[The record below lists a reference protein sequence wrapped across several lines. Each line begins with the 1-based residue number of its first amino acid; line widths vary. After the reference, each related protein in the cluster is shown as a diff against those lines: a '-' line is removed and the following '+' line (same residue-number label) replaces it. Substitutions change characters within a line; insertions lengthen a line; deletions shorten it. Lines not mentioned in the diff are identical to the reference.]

1 MPASRGRLRA
11 MTIAT
16 LRDRLVAADPGFVRM
31 YIGLRATATVGTALG
46 ILLLGRYYLHYSL
59 RVALVGAAIGI
70 MWTLMVND
78 ERPRDQRITTLALW
92 FPAASS
98 IAIATL
104 TVSSHVLSDALFVV
118 TLFLSQYVRRYGPRM
133 TAMGGIAVLSFFF
146 ALFLQATLGDLP
158 YLLLA
163 LAVTA
168 LCTYVYRFYIFRD
181 NPALALH
188 NALAAFRAR
197 QGLIAEA
204 IAQAA
209 QRGRIAAKDRRAL
222 QHHML
227 RLNETALM
235 IDDLLI
241 DSDDRASVLEAE
253 LATGELVERAM
264 QGRLHAPIELQTPQ
278 VHGPIRQSVTW
289 SPRGPFRTGTNVDTG
304 RIRAT
309 TRQAIQI
316 TVAGALSIVIG
327 ELLSPQRWYW
337 AVLAAFLVFIGTS
350 SAYETMSRAW
360 SRLVGTALGVF
371 AGMGVGFLVNGHDT
385 LAFCLLLVC
394 LFGAVYTFRLS
405 PGIMM
410 FFITVALAMLY
421 VLLGFF
427 TEQVLMLRLVE
438 VAVGVTLGALAALF
452 ILPIRSSRVLLNVTV
467 EALQRLDDLVETAV
481 ERLSGNAG
489 ADPLAAARKYDETLQ
504 SLRTQVEPLIIGP
517 RFAFN
522 SVLRLRLTL
531 MAACGYYGRALASLS
546 YEAPQDCPIDALRK
560 ERDSIAEDIRYIIA
574 LRENGARDAL
584 LLPHHEFEPS
594 EDGHALNYLE
604 RIERTLHGLERSFSM
619 PW

>member
-1 MPASRGRLRA
+1 
-11 MTIAT
+11 MTIET
-16 LRDRLVAADPGFVRM
+16 LRDRFVAADPGFVRL

-46 ILLLGRYYLHYSL
+46 ILLLGRLFLHYSL

-70 MWTLMVND
+70 MWTVMVND

-104 TVSSHVLSDALFVV
+104 TAPNRVLSDALFVV

-133 TAMGGIAVLSFFF
+133 TAMGGIAVLAFFF
-146 ALFLQATLGDLP
+146 ALFLRATLSDLP

-181 NPALALH
+181 NPQLAVR
-188 NALAAFRAR
+188 NALDAFRAR
-197 QGLIAEA
+197 QRLIAQTLSQTVA
-204 IAQAA
+204 
-209 QRGRIAAKDRRAL
+209 RGKMTAKDRRTL
-222 QHHML
+222 QQHML

-235 IDDLLI
+235 IDDLLV
-241 DSDDRASVLEAE
+241 DSNDRASVLEAE
-253 LATGELVERAM
+253 LATGELVEQAT
-264 QGRLHAPIELQTPQ
+264 QNRLPTPIELPAPQ
-278 VHGPIRQSVTW
+278 VRGPIRPSVTW
-289 SPRGPFRTGTNVDTG
+289 SPRGPFRTGTNIDTG

-316 TVAGALSIVIG
+316 TVAGTLSIIIG

-360 SRLVGTALGVF
+360 SRLVGTAVGVF
-371 AGMGVGFLVNGHDT
+371 AGMAVGFLVNRHDT

-405 PGIMM
+405 PAIMM

-427 TEQVLMLRLVE
+427 TDQVLILRLVE

-467 EALQRLDDLVETAV
+467 EALRRLDELVESAV
-481 ERLSGNAG
+481 ERLTGNDSAN
-489 ADPLAAARKYDETLQ
+489 PLDAARKYDEALQ
-504 SLRTQVEPLIIGP
+504 SLRAQVEPMTIGP

-531 MAACGYYGRALASLS
+531 MAACGYYGRALASLA
-546 YEAPQDCPIDALRK
+546 YEAPQECPIEALRK
-560 ERDSIAEDIRYIIA
+560 EREAIAADIQYIIA
-574 LRENGARDAL
+574 LRESGARDP
-584 LLPHHEFEPS
+584 LPRHSGPEPS
-594 EDGHALNYLE
+594 ADGYAMRYLD
-604 RIERTLHGLERSFSM
+604 RIERALHGLERSFSM